1 MYIGQGMNLN
11 YLIFMLPGLLL
22 SLWAQSRVKGAY
34 SKWSQVRNSNN
45 VTGMETAELLKP
57 RVGLQN
63 VQLGRTKGQLSD
75 HYDPTKD
82 TLALSEAV
90 ADHPS
95 VAAMA
100 ITAHELGHALQDK
113 EGYGPMRLRSAI
125 VPLVSIGS
133 NIGMLLVMVGL
144 ALSMMSLFKI
154 GIILFAST
162 SVFSLVTLPVELN
175 ASNRARAMLQE
186 QGLVRSEEERK
197 GVDQVLTAAAWTYVA
212 GLVTSLLQLFYFIS
226 LAGRGS
232 SRRR

>member
-82 TLALSEAV
+82 TLALSKAV